1 MNSTKINQFFGK
13 YAAFLLKWRWAALGL
28 FAVIMVISFIGMS
41 KMVTQTSFDDYFIE
55 GDPMLVKTN
64 DFKATFGNDY
74 FVGVLTECDDHFTKE
89 NLTLLRELAAE
100 LQDSLSYADK
110 ITSLVD
116 VEFMVGDEDGMTITQ
131 IVPEEIPED
140 GSEEMASLRSRAYSK
155 PQMAGKLVSKD
166 GKLAW
171 TLVKLRAFPA

>member
-64 DFKATFGNDY
+64 DFKAFGWY
-74 FVGVLTECDDHFTKE
+74 RIVLGIVVIAYLF
-89 NLTLLRELAAE
+89 L
-100 LQDSLSYADK
+100 
-110 ITSLVD
+110 I
-116 VEFMVGDEDGMTITQ
+116 GD
-131 IVPEEIPED
+131 P
-140 GSEEMASLRSRAYSK
+140 MANN
-155 PQMAGKLVSKD
+155 
-166 GKLAW
+166 
-171 TLVKLRAFPA
+171 